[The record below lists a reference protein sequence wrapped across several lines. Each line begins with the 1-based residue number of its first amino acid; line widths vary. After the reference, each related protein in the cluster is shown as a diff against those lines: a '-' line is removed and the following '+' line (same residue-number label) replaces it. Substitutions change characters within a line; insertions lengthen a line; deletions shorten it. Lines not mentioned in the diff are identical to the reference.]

1 MGFLRRL
8 ASQSAVYGLSSVVP
22 RLLNYF
28 LVVLHSRVYDKGE
41 YGVLTELYAYIAI
54 LMVVLTFGLETG
66 FFRFARTDDPKS
78 GEKTYGTLFYFLA
91 ATSTLFFAI
100 CWGFCAP
107 ISEALGYEGR
117 ESLLLIT
124 AGILGID
131 AWSAIIFAKLRW
143 QQRPLVFSSIKIA
156 SVVVNVGLNLL
167 FLVGFP
173 KLGLYNA
180 HFGAGYVLLSNLIA
194 SLGAFV
200 CGIAVTG
207 WLPPRGSRKELWAI
221 LAFSFPLLISGI
233 GGTANEFLDRIF
245 IKWLTPASDAMVEL
259 GVYGAN
265 AKIAV
270 LVVLFVQMFKY
281 AAEPFF
287 FAQKGKEG
295 DRNIYAI
302 VTQYFTYFIALCAVG
317 IWFAMPVLK
326 HFVGRAFWDGLDVM
340 PFLLLA
346 NVLYGLYF
354 NVSFWYKLTKRT
366 WYGVLFTF
374 AGAAITIGVNL
385 WLTPLIGYKGAAIA
399 RGCSYAVMIAL
410 CLMVGQRCYPIPYN
424 FGKMG
429 LVLLG
434 GLVISVA
441 GGFMDHWPLGAM
453 LLARAALLVAM
464 LEGILRMEGTS
475 LIEMLKR
482 WRRLFR

>member
-91 ATSTLFFAI
+91 ATSTLFFAT

-156 SVVVNVGLNLL
+156 SVIVNVGLNLL

-173 KLGLYNA
+173 KWGLYNA

-194 SLGAFV
+194 SLGAFA
-200 CGIAVTG
+200 CGMAVTG
-207 WLPPRGSRKELWAI
+207 WLPPR
-221 LAFSFPLLISGI
+221 
-233 GGTANEFLDRIF
+233 
-245 IKWLTPASDAMVEL
+245 
-259 GVYGAN
+259 
-265 AKIAV
+265 
-270 LVVLFVQMFKY
+270 
-281 AAEPFF
+281 
-287 FAQKGKEG
+287 
-295 DRNIYAI
+295 
-302 VTQYFTYFIALCAVG
+302 
-317 IWFAMPVLK
+317 
-326 HFVGRAFWDGLDVM
+326 
-340 PFLLLA
+340 
-346 NVLYGLYF
+346 
-354 NVSFWYKLTKRT
+354 
-366 WYGVLFTF
+366 
-374 AGAAITIGVNL
+374 
-385 WLTPLIGYKGAAIA
+385 
-399 RGCSYAVMIAL
+399 
-410 CLMVGQRCYPIPYN
+410 
-424 FGKMG
+424 
-429 LVLLG
+429 
-434 GLVISVA
+434 
-441 GGFMDHWPLGAM
+441 
-453 LLARAALLVAM
+453 
-464 LEGILRMEGTS
+464 
-475 LIEMLKR
+475 
-482 WRRLFR
+482 